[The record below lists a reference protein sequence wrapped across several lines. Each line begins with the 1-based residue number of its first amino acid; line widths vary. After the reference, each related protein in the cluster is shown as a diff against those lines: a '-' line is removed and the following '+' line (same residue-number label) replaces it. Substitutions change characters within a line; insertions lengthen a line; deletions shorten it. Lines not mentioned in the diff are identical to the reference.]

1 MGTLRKCRWEDAE
14 PHSVEIIESRR
25 RRPANPRLRELHPLL
40 RNLGRLDE
48 WVKLEQLDLSSVD
61 TDVYGEATRMRTQN
75 QKRKMEE
82 ASTEF
87 PPLRPGV
94 TGSKNRSGL
103 SIQHSGNTKEST
115 F

>member
-82 ASTEF
+82 ASTEVRKTEAASPF
-87 PPLRPGV
+87 SIVGTPKRA
-94 TGSKNRSGL
+94 L
-103 SIQHSGNTKEST
+103 SDLGQ
-115 F
+115 